1 MQDLRQDTADGMRDR
16 LTGLPGV
23 DSVRS
28 RLDQWSTQAAQDGM
42 PVHVHAMLIGLR
54 RFDAVNLAYGASA
67 GDGALVEVASRISHF
82 AEGELDGPWL
92 LARSGGGSFLL
103 VANDACSRDRW
114 QLFAEQLAE
123 AISRPMAIPAGVL
136 RLSPRIALIRRV
148 AEESVETMLDRLG
161 LAHGEATR
169 MPGTRLAWAEGE
181 ATPHGRTA
189 AQMEADL
196 LGAIDRDEIEILF
209 QPQFSLADD
218 GLTGA
223 EALARWNHAELGRIG
238 AGALFAIA
246 ERADHVAPLSRH
258 IAEKALAIA
267 KGWPEKLRLSLNV
280 TPADLAFGSY
290 VRQLLDIIRQSGFP
304 PRRVTL
310 EVTEQAL
317 LHDVQQ
323 AARMMADLSS
333 QGIRI
338 ALDDFGAGFCNF
350 RYLKVLPLHY
360 LKLDRTMIDGITS
373 DKRDLAVLR
382 AIVAMAS
389 ALDLEVIA
397 EGIESEA
404 QRALIAEEGCSSYQ
418 GFLRARPMSAQM
430 FAELAEA

>member
-1 MQDLRQDTADGMRDR
+1 MEAVALRLEEWHKSPAESGAS
-16 LTGLPGV
+16 P
-23 DSVRS
+23 
-28 RLDQWSTQAAQDGM
+28 
-42 PVHVHAMLIGLR
+42 HVHAMLIGLR
-54 RFDAVNLAYGASA
+54 RFDAVNLAYGSSA
-67 GDGALVEVASRISHF
+67 GDGALEEVASRISHF
-82 AEGELDGPWL
+82 VEGELDSPWV

-103 VANDACSRDRW
+103 VANEACSRERW

-123 AISRPMAIPAGVL
+123 AVSRPMAIPDGIL
-136 RLSPRIALIRRV
+136 RLSPRIALIRRLEGETV
-148 AEESVETMLDRLG
+148 ESMLDRLSQALG
-161 LAHGEATR
+161 KANQE
-169 MPGTRLAWAEGE
+169 PGARLAWAEGE
-181 ATPHGRTA
+181 AIPHGRTA
-189 AQMEADL
+189 AQLEADL
-196 LGAIDRDEIEILF
+196 LGAIDRGEIEILF

-218 GLTGA
+218 RLTGA
-223 EALARWNHAELGRIG
+223 EALARWNHGELGRIG

-258 IAEKALAIA
+258 IAERALAA
-267 KGWPEKLRLSLNV
+267 ANRWPDRLRLSLNV

-290 VRQLLDIIRQSGFP
+290 VSQLLDIIRHSGFP

-323 AARMMADLSS
+323 AARILADLCS

-360 LKLDRTMIDGITS
+360 LKLDRTMIEGITT
-373 DKRDLAVLR
+373 DQRDLAVLR

-397 EGIESEA
+397 EGIEREE
-404 QRALIAEEGCSSYQ
+404 QRALIAREGCAYFQ
-418 GFLRARPMSAQM
+418 GFLRAKPMSAQM
-430 FAELAEA
+430 FAKLAKA